1 MALCLTAMTPYGY
14 RIPIVVINPAA
25 GKKTETGNRV
35 CNTKHKDFLTQLK
48 RLN

>member
-25 GKKTETGNRV
+25 GKKTVNRQQGLQ
-35 CNTKHKDFLTQLK
+35 HKT
-48 RLN
+48 